1 LYFIFFFQDGK
12 ATTYHF
18 NSLQAFW
25 IAMQVEIGDITAA
38 DKTFTNFFSIWFK
51 FGGLPERV
59 LLNSG
64 SNIFYVLFMF

>member
-1 LYFIFFFQDGK
+1 
-12 ATTYHF
+12 
-18 NSLQAFW
+18 
-25 IAMQVEIGDITAA
+25 MQVEIGDITAA

-64 SNIFYVLFMF
+64 SLQN